1 MDKTNLNN
9 SSIKLVCPIC
19 TKPLKRDDK
28 RFVCEKNHS
37 FDIARQGYVN
47 LLPVQNKHSL
57 NPGDTKDMLIARRSF
72 LDSNKYMPVCSSVI
86 DAVKK
91 YSKAEEPVVLDVG
104 CGEGYYT
111 SLIKQSCGGTYAG
124 IDISKDGVKMAC
136 SRDRNILWLVATA
149 SSLPFE
155 SGSADVITAMFSLMQ
170 PEEYARVLEDGGCV
184 IEVTAGNDHL
194 RELKEIIYDEV
205 FEQHKHPSPC
215 TELFDEVECTEH
227 RFRIRLDNT
236 QLCQLLKMTPHFW
249 RIHKERREMLEKT
262 ESLELTVHYWLR
274 AAVKKQKGA
283 L

>member
-1 MDKTNLNN
+1 MDKTYLDNGG
-9 SSIKLVCPIC
+9 IRLVCPIC
-19 TKPLKRDDK
+19 AKPLIKDDK
-28 RFVCEKNHS
+28 RFICEKSHS

-57 NPGDTKDMLIARRSF
+57 NPGDTNEMLTARRSF
-72 LDSNKYMPVCSSVI
+72 LDSGSYMPICSSVI

-91 YSKAEEPVVLDVG
+91 YRRTESPVVLDIG

-111 SLIKQSCGGTYAG
+111 ELIKQSCKGVYSG
-124 IDISKDGVKMAC
+124 IDISKDGVRMAC
-136 SRDRNILWLVATA
+136 SRSRDILWLVATA

-155 SGSADVITAMFSLMQ
+155 SRSVDVITAMFSLIQ
-170 PEEYARVLEDGGCV
+170 PEEYARVLKDGGCF
-184 IEVTAGNDHL
+184 IEVTVGSDHL

-215 TELFDEVECTEH
+215 TELFDEAECTEH
-227 RFRIRLDNT
+227 RFRIKLDNT

-249 RIHKERREMLEKT
+249 RIHKERLEMLEKT

-274 AAVKKQKGA
+274 AAIKKQRRQ
-283 L
+283 